1 MASDFA
7 DSVKPRKD
15 VAQFTLSFETEGFIN
30 ITMIIPMY
38 GGLTGFLGRLKIMV
52 S

>member
-38 GGLTGFLGRLKIMV
+38 PISQEWKLLTM
-52 S
+52 